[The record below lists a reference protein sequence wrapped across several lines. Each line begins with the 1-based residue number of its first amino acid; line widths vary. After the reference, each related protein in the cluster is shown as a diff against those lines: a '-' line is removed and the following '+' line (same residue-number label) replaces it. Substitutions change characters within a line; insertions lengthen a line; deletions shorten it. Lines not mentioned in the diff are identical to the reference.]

1 MKNMA
6 ILKTFLCICNTR
18 TGSLVCGCYTLVSS
32 IFLSSYIF
40 GILGFRLP
48 QILVSLAAYPK
59 GHL

>member
-32 IFLSSYIF
+32 IFFSLYIF
-40 GILGFRLP
+40 GILGKAPELSCHYKF
-48 QILVSLAAYPK
+48 S
-59 GHL
+59 